1 MLTLTPT
8 ASTMAHELA
17 ERAGVL
23 DEGGMR
29 IAESE
34 DRGTFDLALVSAPVE
49 GDELIEAEGVRVFV
63 EPTTATLLAD
73 HQLDAVPAEGGAA
86 FRLSPQE

>member
-8 ASTMAHELA
+8 ASTMVHEPA

-29 IAESE
+29 IAES
-34 DRGTFDLALVSAPVE
+34 DGPRH
-49 GDELIEAEGVRVFV
+49 VRPGSRSRPRRRV
-63 EPTTATLLAD
+63 T
-73 HQLDAVPAEGGAA
+73 
-86 FRLSPQE
+86 S